1 MPTADPRQMRTSD
14 TSRPRR
20 RPELKACAALLGAL
34 SLDAPAQDNAIGGAD
49 DAFGSRIGQESIG
62 LYSESLVRG
71 FDLQQAGNYRIGG
84 AYFARAASPPDT
96 IVASSQIR
104 VGAGALP
111 LDFPAPS
118 GIVQYALQPADRDR
132 ARIELGFQHL
142 LDDNPRPYLRAFFAR
157 RSDDGRFSI
166 AGGALGSPSARY
178 IFGNEAKYRSAGIVP
193 RLRFGE
199 RWQATGFH
207 GVYVQR
213 YQADVGFAP
222 AADVRLPEPDRL
234 RYLGQPWSR
243 FDTRNTTSGLI
254 VATDA
259 EANAWDYSLSA
270 IRSRVDRPRSD
281 FNLFDGVDADG
292 GADASVVV
300 ARDRGIDSR
309 ALEAVARHDWT
320 RETHRNELTL
330 LARSRRSDYRSPR
343 TSLVSLGPASL
354 WGDVPSLPAPEDEAD
369 ALPSRAR
376 VEQREAGLGWQF
388 RHRNGFA
395 WNLGLRRVSID
406 ETAFPANGASS
417 ARRSQAWL
425 HNAAIVVPLSERT
438 TAFAAT
444 TRGIEEAGIAPENAR
459 NRFEVLPPILATQS
473 EFGAKW
479 QPTAALTLL
488 GTAFRIRK
496 PDPGFDANG
505 VYRFM
510 EEVEHR
516 GIELSAAGEL
526 AEGLRVV
533 AGASWMRLR
542 LSGERV
548 DAGEIGERPIGRSS
562 KLALASFDYAP
573 PAWRGFSLDADA
585 TYYGPRPADDRNRAQ
600 TPGYTLVNVGARYRF
615 DLGGKPAALRLR
627 VYNATDKYAW
637 VAGGSGIHSYEPER
651 RIMLS
656 LSLGE

>member
-1 MPTADPRQMRTSD
+1 MPPSD
-14 TSRPRR
+14 FPAFRR
-20 RPELKACAALLGAL
+20 VSRPELKACAVLLGLLA
-34 SLDAPAQDNAIGGAD
+34 AEARAQDNAIGGAD

-71 FDLQQAGNYRIGG
+71 FDLQQAGNYRIGD
-84 AYFARAASPPDT
+84 AYFVRAASPPDT
-96 IVASSQIR
+96 LVASSQIR
-104 VGAGALP
+104 VGASALP

-118 GIVQYALQPADRDR
+118 GIVQYSLLSGDRER
-132 ARIELGFQHL
+132 TRVELGFQHL
-142 LDDNPRPYLRAFFAR
+142 LDSNPRPYLRAFFVR
-157 RSDDGRFSI
+157 RSDHGRFSV

-193 RLRFGE
+193 RIRWGE

-213 YQADVGFAP
+213 YQTDVGFVP
-222 AADVRLPEPDRL
+222 AADVRLPQPDRL
-234 RYLGQPWSR
+234 RYLGQTWSR
-243 FDTRNTTSGLI
+243 FDTRNTTTGLI
-254 VATDA
+254 VASDA
-259 EANAWDYSLSA
+259 EANAWDYSFSA

-281 FNLFDGVDADG
+281 FNLFDGIDAEG
-292 GADASVVV
+292 RADASVVV

-309 ALEAVARHDWT
+309 AFETVARRDWT
-320 RETHRNELTL
+320 RAAHRNELVL
-330 LARSRRSDYRSPR
+330 LARARRSDYRSPR
-343 TSLVSLGPASL
+343 VSTFAVGPASI
-354 WGDVPSLPAPEDEAD
+354 WGDVPSLPAPEDTQERQ
-369 ALPSRAR
+369 SRAR

-388 RHRNGFA
+388 RHRNGLA
-395 WNLGLRRVSID
+395 ANVGLRRVGVD
-406 ETAFPANGASS
+406 ETAFPADGASG

-425 HNAAIVVPLSERT
+425 HNAAIVVPLSQRL
-438 TAFAAT
+438 TAFAAG

-459 NRFEVLPPILATQS
+459 NRFEVLPPILARQS
-473 EFGAKW
+473 EVGAKW
-479 QPTAALTLL
+479 QPAPALTLL
-488 GTAFRIRK
+488 GTVFQIRK

-510 EEVEHR
+510 EDVAHR

-533 AGASWMRLR
+533 AGASWMKLR

-548 DAGEIGERPIGRSS
+548 DAGAIAERPVGRSS

-585 TYYGPRPADDRNRAQ
+585 TYYGPRPADDRNLRR
-600 TPGYTLVNVGARYRF
+600 TPGYALLNIGARYRF
-615 DLGGKPAALRLR
+615 ELGGKPAALRLR

-637 VAGGSGIHSYEPER
+637 IVGGSGIQSYEPER
-651 RIMLS
+651 RVMLS

>member
-1 MPTADPRQMRTSD
+1 MPPTR
-14 TSRPRR
+14 RPRTYAVR
-20 RPELKACAALLGAL
+20 RHGLHACTALGLLAAAETR
-34 SLDAPAQDNAIGGAD
+34 AQDNAIGAAG

-71 FDLQQAGNYRIGG
+71 FDLQQAGNYRIGD
-84 AYFARAASPPDT
+84 AYFVRAAGPPDT

-104 VGAGALP
+104 VGASALP
-111 LDFPAPS
+111 IDFPAPS
-118 GIVQYALQPADRDR
+118 GIVQYSLLPADRER
-132 ARIELGFQHL
+132 TRVELGFQHL
-142 LDDNPRPYLRAFFAR
+142 LDNNPRPYLRAFFAR

-193 RLRFGE
+193 RLRLGE
-199 RWQATGFH
+199 RWLATGFH

-213 YQADVGFAP
+213 YQTDVVFVP
-222 AADVRLPEPDRL
+222 AADVRLPQPDRL
-234 RYLGQPWSR
+234 RYLGQDWSR

-254 VATDA
+254 VASEA

-281 FNLFDGVDADG
+281 FNLFDDIGADG
-292 GADASVVV
+292 RAQASVVV

-309 ALEAVARHDWT
+309 AFETAARRDWT
-320 RETHRNELTL
+320 RDAYRNELML
-330 LARSRRSDYRSPR
+330 LARARRSDYRSPR
-343 TSLVSLGPASL
+343 TATIAIGPASV
-354 WGDVPSLPAPEDEAD
+354 WDGAPALPPPEDQAE
-369 ALPSRAR
+369 PQSRAR
-376 VEQREAGLGWQF
+376 VGQREAGLGWQF

-395 WNLGLRRVSID
+395 ANVGLRRVRID
-406 ETAFPANGASS
+406 ETALPANGPSS

-425 HNAAIVVPLSERT
+425 HNASLVVPLSQRI

-459 NRFEVLPPILATQS
+459 NRFEVLPPILARQS
-473 EFGAKW
+473 ELGAKW
-479 QPTAALTLL
+479 QPTPTLTLL
-488 GTAFRIRK
+488 GTAFQIRK

-510 EEVEHR
+510 EDVEHR
-516 GIELSAAGEL
+516 GVELSAAGEL

-548 DAGEIGERPIGRSS
+548 SAGEIGPQPVGRSS
-562 KLALASFDYAP
+562 RLALASFDYAP

-585 TYYGPRPADDRNRAQ
+585 TYYGSRPADDRNLRQ
-600 TPGYTLVNVGARYRF
+600 TPGYTLLNVGARYRF
-615 DLGGKPAALRLR
+615 ALGGKPAALRLR

-637 VAGGSGIHSYEPER
+637 IVGGSGIQSYEPER
-651 RIMLS
+651 RVMLS

>member
-1 MPTADPRQMRTSD
+1 MPHALPRFPRS
-14 TSRPRR
+14 PRR
-20 RPELKACAALLGAL
+20 GLDRACAALLGLLAVE
-34 SLDAPAQDNAIGGAD
+34 ARAQDNAIGGAD

-71 FDLQQAGNYRIGG
+71 FDLQQAGNYRIGD
-84 AYFARAASPPDT
+84 AYFARAAAPPDT

-118 GIVQYALQPADRDR
+118 GIVQYSLLPGERER
-132 ARIELGFQHL
+132 TRVELGFQHL
-142 LDDNPRPYLRAFFAR
+142 LDNNPRPYLRAFFAR
-157 RSDDGRFSI
+157 RSGDGRFSI

-178 IFGNEAKYRSAGIVP
+178 IFGNEAKYRSAGLVP
-193 RLRFGE
+193 RMRLGE

-207 GVYVQR
+207 GAYVQR
-213 YQADVGFAP
+213 YQADVGFVP
-222 AADVRLPEPDRL
+222 AADARLPEPDRL
-234 RYLGQPWSR
+234 RYLGQSWSR

-254 VATDA
+254 FATDA

-281 FNLFDGVDADG
+281 FNLFDDIDG
-292 GADASVVV
+292 AGRAQASVVV

-309 ALEAVARHDWT
+309 AFETAARRDWT
-320 RETHRNELTL
+320 RAAYRNELVL
-330 LARSRRSDYRSPR
+330 LARARRSAYRSPR
-343 TSLVSLGPASL
+343 TTTFAVGAASVR
-354 WGDVPSLPAPEDEAD
+354 GDVPSLPAPEDTEG
-369 ALPSRAR
+369 PQSRAR

-395 WNLGLRRVSID
+395 ANVGLRRVGID
-406 ETAFPANGASS
+406 ETALPANGPSGT
-417 ARRSQAWL
+417 RRSRTWL
-425 HNAAIVVPLSERT
+425 HNASFVVPLSQRL
-438 TAFAAT
+438 TAFAAA

-459 NRFEVLPPILATQS
+459 NRFEALPPILARQS
-473 EFGAKW
+473 ELGAKW
-479 QPTAALTLL
+479 QPTPSLTLL

-496 PDPGFDANG
+496 PDPGFDADG

-510 EEVEHR
+510 EDVEHR
-516 GIELSAAGEL
+516 GVELSATGEL

-548 DAGEIGERPIGRSS
+548 SAGEIGPRPVGRSS
-562 KLALASFDYAP
+562 RLALASFDYAP

-585 TYYGPRPADDRNRAQ
+585 TYYGPRPADDRNLRQ
-600 TPGYTLVNVGARYRF
+600 MPGYALLNVGARYRF
-615 DLGGKPAALRLR
+615 ALAGKPAALRLR
-627 VYNATDKYAW
+627 IYNATDKYAW
-637 VAGGSGIHSYEPER
+637 AVGGSGIQSYEPER
-651 RIMLS
+651 RVMLS
-656 LSLGE
+656 LSLGD